1 MADNTDY
8 SISENLPLLSEA
20 LNERSDAEKT
30 SNVKENITG
39 NFEVGPNPGFKNNPS
54 GMAQAIVDYQDS
66 AGTWAQDENKFAKTF
81 DYGADWKHADFNR
94 YYSKSEFKNLGFNPT
109 RNNDV
114 IYNEKT
120 SASSDFARAFEGS
133 LKLFGHGFI
142 ATYEGSESSSEA
154 MERINKEY
162 GSTRGGF
169 GGFISNAY
177 LSAGYTQGL
186 VTNYVAE
193 TMLLAA
199 AGIATVETGV
209 GPVVAVAGIAAKTGE
224 LFKGLKS
231 IYTGLKASVQTFKTL
246 ENINLSRKLY
256 AGIKATPMALAKFVA
271 PNTVN
276 LIKTFRQGAN
286 AADGFYEAKNYMKV
300 FKTFG
305 AMYGDYKEAR
315 LAASEGLMEGKM
327 LQHKMNDSM
336 INEFYQKNGYMP
348 YGADAEDIYERSVGG
363 GTMNSIWNTALIYAT
378 NKIVLGN
385 FFKFGKS
392 VGSRAFA
399 LRGFIDSPLGTLKK
413 TGAKIG
419 EDFYKLA
426 NPRGLASI
434 GKSIFTSE
442 FSPISSKYMLANAM
456 EGFQEVAQDAFS
468 NGFEQY
474 YKNKY
479 TDPQNANFV
488 GMLNSLAEGSGKQF
502 SGQGFETFA
511 SGYVMNMFVSP
522 LFGGLK
528 HGGYYGNKI
537 LANVSPKYKEKYN
550 VKTIAEDKALK
561 KEGKEQ
567 MLNSINQLINNH
579 EKLNMSGIDYMTTVS
594 ANHRAIVTNSVLLN
608 YLEEKQEVAR
618 IPAVKETLKSLHNE
632 IAQNHFYN
640 AYRTGNLGS
649 VRDFFNGIS
658 KLSDQELADYHNQP
672 IANIKDIRDKV
683 KKGLANIDTFEKIA
697 KKTDELYPTPTI
709 GNKTSE
715 QDIPILNAR
724 INAINHSKKLVIFA
738 NTEYIDAADSM
749 AESLENLGKNLPL
762 SKTNPFDITM
772 LYEGSG
778 ANAGTALK
786 NKIDTLTKEIQV
798 LSTGTRE
805 QRLQS
810 AQKTK
815 TKNILES
822 FTQNIK
828 HYQAVNNTKP
838 GSPQYKIVVDS
849 AKIRKGSK
857 VVNKEGKAFI
867 VLRVD
872 GDTVRLKNKEGRIF
886 NRQNRTGLSLIENTE
901 ETSLLYD
908 DSPLGVATA
917 NLYRSYHAV
926 LEDLANVNDEQ
937 LFDEKVDL
945 AFTQM
950 LDFYE
955 QKKTH
960 KDMAQVIN
968 MLHNPIEFNKM
979 LNRIMT
985 VDAKVAAQKKEW
997 YEEAFANN
1005 EKIADYNELIN
1016 QLYDL
1021 SLKLTPEG
1029 VDLIIDGKLPTDFYD
1044 AAAEKLIDETTD
1056 KIKFDKAI
1064 ELIKDFFEKQKLK
1077 NTPPVVTPVVNT
1089 TTNTATNVTPVVV
1102 PPPIIVPT
1110 VVPQTNKKIEYDT
1123 PFADMPEELQDS
1135 LIEGAKHANRAAGFQ
1150 HLDEY
1155 ATYND
1160 IIADPWF
1167 LNEYMKYKHAKNL
1180 IDTYN
1185 EQSGQAVVVPPI
1197 VTVVNP
1203 TNTKPNQ
1210 KQQALLDK
1218 FKDLNK
1224 QSKIVTITKK
1234 GYELLNK
1241 IFKRVSDFV
1250 GNGLVYKKNADVTNT
1265 INGSIVGNYVDILG
1279 RTVFQNEDITFAEFK
1294 DIAQADPK
1302 SGAQYV
1308 NLNTEE
1314 TFNSLLPVLKKIK
1327 AELIKKH
1334 TVNGVIPIF
1343 VSDELLLSVMAVGIN
1358 DFDGLAGTPDI
1369 VIVDGAGNY
1378 FIYDLKSKKQS
1389 GRKITVDT
1397 LNVPFDSNSKS
1408 DTKKWTDQQSVY
1420 ARLFQEIIG
1429 KGPITV
1435 NAIVIPVDYDKEDF
1449 DEDYKEEEINKTFK
1463 PNPSELV
1470 SKGDAFIKALEIE
1483 VNEELER
1490 LLKKEVTTTDTKA
1503 DEEYLGTP
1511 EISKIEIG
1519 TINNI
1524 TINGDLYQFRTK
1536 DGLIGGVMLSPTEFR
1551 IDGIS
1556 ANEVGKG
1563 QGSKMFESL
1572 ISYLKSKGV
1581 TTLKTESAGEG
1592 AIKMHNKAVDKGL
1605 LTKVKEDGRFAI
1617 FTINAKVT
1625 QPTTDT
1631 KADIE
1636 QFNIAKEGSLERIK
1650 NSNDPQKIFSEIN
1663 RLQEAMKVT
1672 KGAELTPEEQTFIN
1686 EKLKELKDKGYTF
1699 KTKKGEVLR
1708 EGENVR
1714 YGDNPTLLK
1723 PNDLT
1728 ELEKPLIKKEL
1739 ERRKKLKQDL
1749 IEHGYSEEEAIIQAG
1764 LSPEGEINLVSKDIE
1779 VAVIKNGVQEKL
1791 GKVEIRFISVKDA
1804 ELDAL
1809 GTTEQDFYQ
1818 VYIDNKSA
1826 LPKANLGAQIIYS
1839 TTTTGKTFI
1848 TNSYSDVVDGE
1859 MIVYNWLVSKGNIPK
1874 ATSEAQFL
1882 KDVQNSGKI
1891 FYEKYSKNQNAIE
1904 EMIALFKSYKNN
1916 GYTVLTANWFMRRQS
1931 DKYYIS
1937 KNKNAIVN
1945 EFVNRDETIIL
1956 AQAQLDAQK
1965 VLDDEAKDIRVFTEI
1980 KTNET
1985 LFDILFPKKEVLV
1998 DVYTN
2003 FIKQIES
2010 ANEKKLY
2017 SVENQITNDNDLSSI
2032 QIKILLKLINDKRG
2046 EYTNVDFDDVANG
2059 DMLYLIDNQLVTV
2072 EETSEDYI
2080 TVKVE
2085 DKLLTII
2092 KKDFDDKVK
2101 SRHVIGYIEPTEKIV
2116 PPENNEDF
2124 KNQTKANDKG
2134 TDGLTDFLDN
2144 LDTEKDPF
2152 NDIDPNDCVQK

>member
-8 SISENLPLLSEA
+8 SIPENLPLLSQA

-30 SNVKENITG
+30 SNVTENITG
-39 NFEVGPNPGFKNNPS
+39 NFEVGPNPGFKNNPG
-54 GMAQAIVDYQDS
+54 GMARAIVDYQDS

-133 LKLFGHGFI
+133 LKLAGHGFI

-154 MERINKEY
+154 MERIDKEY

-186 VTNYVAE
+186 VANYVVE

-199 AGIATVETGV
+199 AGIVTAETGV
-209 GPVVAVAGIAAKTGE
+209 GPVVAVAGIAAETGK

-256 AGIKATPMALAKFVA
+256 AGIKATPMALAKFAA
-271 PNTVN
+271 PNTLN

-363 GTMNSIWNTALIYAT
+363 GTMNSIWNTALIYTT

-468 NGFEQY
+468 NGFEKY

-488 GMLNSLAEGSGKQF
+488 GMLDALAEGSGKQF

-537 LANVSPKYKEKYN
+537 LANASPKYKEKYN

-594 ANHRAIVTNSVLLN
+594 SNHKAIVANSVLLN
-608 YLEEKQEVAR
+608 YLEETQDVAR

-672 IANIKDIRDKV
+672 VANIKDIRDKV

-709 GNKTSE
+709 GNKTKE
-715 QDIPILNAR
+715 TDIPILNAR
-724 INAINHSKKLVIFA
+724 INAINHAKKLVIFA

-749 AESLENLGKNLPL
+749 ADSLENLGKNLPL

-772 LYEGSG
+772 LYEGSTT
-778 ANAGTALK
+778 NAGTSLK

-828 HYQAVNNTKP
+828 HYQEVNNTKP
-838 GSPQYKIVVDS
+838 GSPQYKIAVDS

-857 VVNKEGKAFI
+857 VVNKDGKAFI
-867 VLRVD
+867 VLSVD
-872 GDTVRLKNKEGRIF
+872 GDTVRLKNKEGKIF
-886 NRQNRTGLSLIENTE
+886 KRQNRTGLSLIENTE

-950 LDFYE
+950 LDFFQ

-968 MLHNPIEFNKM
+968 MLHNPVEFNKM

-1005 EKIADYNELIN
+1005 QKIVDYNELIN

-1029 VDLIIDGKLPTDFYD
+1029 VDLIIDGKLPTNFYD
-1044 AAAEKLIDETTD
+1044 AAAEKIIDESTD

-1077 NTPPVVTPVVNT
+1077 NTPPIVTPVVTPVVNT
-1089 TTNTATNVTPVVV
+1089 ATNVVSVVV
-1102 PPPIIVPT
+1102 PPPI
-1110 VVPQTNKKIEYDT
+1110 VVPPVVSQTNKKIEYDT
-1123 PFADMPEELQDS
+1123 PFVDMPEELQDS
-1135 LIEGAKHANRAAGFQ
+1135 LIEGAKLANKAAAFQ

-1155 ATYND
+1155 ATKND
-1160 IIADPWF
+1160 IIGNPWF
-1167 LNEYMKYKHAKNL
+1167 LNDYMKYQHAKNL

-1203 TNTKPNQ
+1203 TNTKPNL

-1224 QSKIVTITKK
+1224 RSKIVTITKK
-1234 GYELLNK
+1234 GYELLGK
-1241 IFKRVSDFV
+1241 LFKRVSDFV
-1250 GNGLVYKKNADVTNT
+1250 GNGLVYKKNEDVTNT

-1279 RTVFQNEDITFAEFK
+1279 RTVFQNEDITFDEFK
-1294 DIAQADPK
+1294 SIAQADPK

-1314 TFNSLLPVLKKIK
+1314 TFNSLLPVLKTIK
-1327 AELIKKH
+1327 GELIKKH
-1334 TVNGVIPIF
+1334 TVNGVIPVF
-1343 VSDELLLSVMAVGIN
+1343 VSDELLLSVILDKIEN
-1358 DFDGLAGTPDI
+1358 FDGLAGTPDI
-1369 VIVDGAGNY
+1369 VIVDGNGNY

-1389 GRKITVDT
+1389 GRPITVDT
-1397 LNVPFDSNSKS
+1397 LNVPFDSKSKS

-1420 ARLFQEIIG
+1420 ARLFEEIIG
-1429 KGPITV
+1429 QAPNTV
-1435 NAIVIPVDYDKEDF
+1435 NAIVIPVDYDREDF
-1449 DEDYKEEEINKTFK
+1449 EGDYKEEELNKTFK

-1470 SKGDAFIKALEIE
+1470 SKGPAFIKALEIE
-1483 VNEELER
+1483 VNDELEE

-1503 DEEYLGTP
+1503 D
-1511 EISKIEIG
+1511 IERRRQEAL
-1519 TINNI
+1519 NNI
-1524 TINGDLYQFRTK
+1524 VDSEQYDEGS
-1536 DGLIGGVMLSPTEFR
+1536 GVGFFNSFEGNNRFQ
-1551 IDGIS
+1551 
-1556 ANEVGKG
+1556 EVGS
-1563 QGSKMFESL
+1563 QSTIEWE
-1572 ISYLKSKGV
+1572 I
-1581 TTLKTESAGEG
+1581 
-1592 AIKMHNKAVDKGL
+1592 NKFYDAELADLG
-1605 LTKVKEDGRFAI
+1605 
-1617 FTINAKVT
+1617 
-1625 QPTTDT
+1625 TDT
-1631 KADIE
+1631 KTDIE
-1636 QFNIAKEGSLERIK
+1636 RQKRDLQYSIDQLEKEFQDKVNAIVANGATEILAKNIALNETSSKDIAAL
-1650 NSNDPQKIFSEIN
+1650 
-1663 RLQEAMKVT
+1663 
-1672 KGAELTPEEQTFIN
+1672 
-1686 EKLKELKDKGYTF
+1686 EKLKTQLAA
-1699 KTKKGEVLR
+1699 LQ
-1708 EGENVR
+1708 EN
-1714 YGDNPTLLK
+1714 T
-1723 PNDLT
+1723 
-1728 ELEKPLIKKEL
+1728 
-1739 ERRKKLKQDL
+1739 Q
-1749 IEHGYSEEEAIIQAG
+1749 
-1764 LSPEGEINLVSKDIE
+1764 
-1779 VAVIKNGVQEKL
+1779 
-1791 GKVEIRFISVKDA
+1791 
-1804 ELDAL
+1804 
-1809 GTTEQDFYQ
+1809 QDFYKD
-1818 VYIDNKSA
+1818 YTDNKEG
-1826 LPKANLGAQIIYS
+1826 LPKANLGPQIIYS

-1848 TNSYSDVVDGE
+1848 TNLYSNVVDGE
-1859 MIVYNWLVSKGNIPK
+1859 MIVYNWLVSKGDISK
-1874 ATSEAQFL
+1874 AKSKTQFL
-1882 KDVQNSGKI
+1882 KDVQNSGKV
-1891 FYEKYSKNQNAIE
+1891 FYEKYGNNNEAIE
-1904 EMIALFKSYKNN
+1904 EMIALFKTYKNN
-1916 GYTVLTANWFMRRQS
+1916 EYTVLTANWFMRKQS

-1937 KNKNAIVN
+1937 KNKDAIVA
-1945 EFVNRDETIIL
+1945 EFVKRDEKITP
-1956 AQAQLDAQK
+1956 AQAQSDAQK
-1965 VLDDEAKDIRVFTEI
+1965 VLEDEAKDIRKFTEI

-1985 LFDILFPKKEVLV
+1985 LFDILFPKKETMNDIYTRWIIETENAEEDELNELV
-1998 DVYTN
+1998 DL
-2003 FIKQIES
+2003 IKTDES
-2010 ANEKKLY
+2010 
-2017 SVENQITNDNDLSSI
+2017 LSSL
-2032 QIKILLKLINDKRG
+2032 QINTLLNSINIKRG
-2046 EYTNVDFDDVANG
+2046 EYTKVEFNDVKTG
-2059 DMLYLIDNQLVTV
+2059 DMLYLIDNELVTV
-2072 EETSEDYI
+2072 EETKSKYI
-2080 TVKVE
+2080 TVKTNDAV
-2085 DKLLTII
+2085 KTIT
-2092 KKDFDDKVK
+2092 KTEFDTKVK
-2101 SRHVIGYIEPTEKIV
+2101 SKHVIGYVEPNEKIV
-2116 PPENNEDF
+2116 PPENDEEYKKQNKD
-2124 KNQTKANDKG
+2124 NDKG
-2134 TDGLTDFLDN
+2134 IEGLTDFLDDP
-2144 LDTEKDPF
+2144 DTEKNPF
-2152 NDIDPNDCVQK
+2152 DNIDPKNDCS

>member
-8 SISENLPLLSEA
+8 SIPENLPLLSQA

-30 SNVKENITG
+30 SNVTENITG
-39 NFEVGPNPGFKNNPS
+39 NFEVGPNPGFKNNPG
-54 GMAQAIVDYQDS
+54 GMARAIVDYQDS

-133 LKLFGHGFI
+133 LKLAGHGFI

-199 AGIATVETGV
+199 AGAVTAETGV
-209 GPVVAVAGIAAKTGE
+209 GPVVAVAGIAAETGK

-256 AGIKATPMALAKFVA
+256 AGIKATPMALAKFAA
-271 PNTVN
+271 PNTLN

-468 NGFEQY
+468 NGFEKY

-488 GMLNSLAEGSGKQF
+488 GMLDALAEGSGKQF

-537 LANVSPKYKEKYN
+537 LANASPKYKEKYN

-594 ANHRAIVTNSVLLN
+594 VNHKTIELMSDVLDKLEKTQDVT
-608 YLEEKQEVAR
+608 R

-672 IANIKDIRDKV
+672 VANIKDIRDKV

-709 GNKTSE
+709 GNKTKE
-715 QDIPILNAR
+715 TDIPILNAR
-724 INAINHSKKLVIFA
+724 INAINHVKKLVIFA

-749 AESLENLGKNLPL
+749 ADSLENLGKNLPL

-772 LYEGSG
+772 LYEGSTT
-778 ANAGTALK
+778 NAGTALK

-828 HYQAVNNTKP
+828 HYQAVNDAKP
-838 GSPQYKIVVDS
+838 GSPQYKIAVDS

-857 VVNKEGKAFI
+857 VVNKDGKAFI
-867 VLRVD
+867 VLSVD
-872 GDTVRLKNKEGRIF
+872 GDTVKLKNKEGKIF
-886 NRQNRTGLSLIENTE
+886 TRQNRTGLSLIENTE

-950 LDFYE
+950 LDFFQ

-968 MLHNPIEFNKM
+968 MLHNPVEFNKM
-979 LNRIMT
+979 RNRIMT

-1005 EKIADYNELIN
+1005 EKIVDYNELIN

-1029 VDLIIDGKLPTDFYD
+1029 VDLIIDSKLPTDFYD
-1044 AAAEKLIDETTD
+1044 AAAEKIIDESTD

-1077 NTPPVVTPVVNT
+1077 NTPPIVTPVVTPVVNT
-1089 TTNTATNVTPVVV
+1089 ATNVVSVVV
-1102 PPPIIVPT
+1102 PPPIVVPP

-1123 PFADMPEELQDS
+1123 PFEDMPEELQDS
-1135 LIEGAKHANRAAGFQ
+1135 LIEGAKLANKAEGFQ
-1150 HLDEY
+1150 HLDEN
-1155 ATYND
+1155 ATKNE
-1160 IIADPWF
+1160 IIEDPWF
-1167 LNEYMKYKHAKNL
+1167 LNDYMKYKHAKNL

-1203 TNTKPNQ
+1203 TNTKPNS

-1224 QSKIVTITKK
+1224 RSKIVTITKK
-1234 GYELLNK
+1234 GYELLGK
-1241 IFKRVSDFV
+1241 LFKRVSDFV

-1279 RTVFQNEDITFAEFK
+1279 RTVFQNEDITFVEFK
-1294 DIAQADPK
+1294 SIAEADPK

-1314 TFNSLLPVLKKIK
+1314 TFNSLLPVLKTIK
-1327 AELIKKH
+1327 GELIKKH
-1334 TVNGVIPIF
+1334 TVNGVIPVF
-1343 VSDELLLSVMAVGIN
+1343 VSDELLLSVILDKIKN
-1358 DFDGLAGTPDI
+1358 FDGLAGTPDI
-1369 VIVDGAGNY
+1369 VIVDGNGDY

-1389 GRKITVDT
+1389 GRPITVDT
-1397 LNVPFDSNSKS
+1397 LNVPFDSKSKS

-1420 ARLFQEIIG
+1420 ARLFEEIIG
-1429 KGPITV
+1429 QAPNTV
-1435 NAIVIPVDYDKEDF
+1435 NAIVIPVDYDREDF
-1449 DEDYKEEEINKTFK
+1449 EGDYKEEELNKTFK

-1470 SKGDAFIKALEIE
+1470 SKGPAFIKALEIE
-1483 VNEELER
+1483 VNNELES
-1490 LLKKEVTTTDTKA
+1490 LLKKEVTTTVDT
-1503 DEEYLGTP
+1503 
-1511 EISKIEIG
+1511 
-1519 TINNI
+1519 
-1524 TINGDLYQFRTK
+1524 
-1536 DGLIGGVMLSPTEFR
+1536 
-1551 IDGIS
+1551 
-1556 ANEVGKG
+1556 
-1563 QGSKMFESL
+1563 
-1572 ISYLKSKGV
+1572 
-1581 TTLKTESAGEG
+1581 TT
-1592 AIKMHNKAVDKGL
+1592 
-1605 LTKVKEDGRFAI
+1605 
-1617 FTINAKVT
+1617 
-1625 QPTTDT
+1625 PTTDT

-1636 QFNIAKEGSLERIK
+1636 VNKDKRTQIKLWRDEAKEEATNSGFIDIKAATPGYTVETDIFNKVIKVSGMIHTDTKIMGAIYADSL
-1650 NSNDPQKIFSEIN
+1650 SDYYT
-1663 RLQEAMKVT
+1663 KVDDFYD
-1672 KGAELTPEEQTFIN
+1672 AELTKLVKADIERTRQKELNLLLPKSREHIRL
-1686 EKLKELKDKGYTF
+1686 LKESKKYGNTFGEIQNNLNVKSEKSWTSDERDIYYLNAELALNKTKEDWNIPIDDILNEEEIKLNKYLNSRSGNNKAAEINAKYDAEYIDKV
-1699 KTKKGEVLR
+1699 KKGEFTAQQAK
-1708 EGENVR
+1708 
-1714 YGDNPTLLK
+1714 DALK
-1723 PNDLT
+1723 EIGRLT
-1728 ELEKPLIKKEL
+1728 PELSKQIDDAEIDALQEKP
-1739 ERRKKLKQDL
+1739 
-1749 IEHGYSEEEAIIQAG
+1749 EE
-1764 LSPEGEINLVSKDIE
+1764 
-1779 VAVIKNGVQEKL
+1779 
-1791 GKVEIRFISVKDA
+1791 
-1804 ELDAL
+1804 
-1809 GTTEQDFYQ
+1809 DFYQ
-1818 VYIDNKSA
+1818 DYIANKED
-1826 LPKANLGAQIIYS
+1826 LPKANLGPQIIYS

-1859 MIVYNWLVSKGNIPK
+1859 MIVYNWLVSKGDISK
-1874 ATSEAQFL
+1874 AKSETQFL
-1882 KDVQNSGKI
+1882 KDVQNSGKV
-1891 FYEKYSKNQNAIE
+1891 FYEKYGNNKEAIE
-1904 EMIALFKSYKNN
+1904 EMIALFKTYKNN
-1916 GYTVLTANWFMRRQS
+1916 GYTVLTANWFMRKQS

-1937 KNKNAIVN
+1937 KNKDAIVE
-1945 EFVNRDETIIL
+1945 EFVKRDEKITL
-1956 AQAQLDAQK
+1956 AQAQSDAQK
-1965 VLDDEAKDIRVFTEI
+1965 VLEDEAKDIRNFTEI

-1985 LFDILFPKKEVLV
+1985 LFNILFAKKETMNDIYTRWIIETESAVEEELNQLV
-1998 DVYTN
+1998 DL
-2003 FIKQIES
+2003 IKTDES
-2010 ANEKKLY
+2010 
-2017 SVENQITNDNDLSSI
+2017 LSSL
-2032 QIKILLKLINDKRG
+2032 QISTLLNSINIKRG
-2046 EYTNVDFDDVANG
+2046 EYTKVEFDDVKTG
-2059 DMLYLIDNQLVTV
+2059 DMLYLIDNELVTV
-2072 EETSEDYI
+2072 EETKPEYI
-2080 TVKVE
+2080 TVKTNNEV
-2085 DKLLTII
+2085 KTIN
-2092 KKDFDDKVK
+2092 KAEFDAEVK
-2101 SRHVIGYIEPTEKIV
+2101 SKHVMGYVEPTEKIIL
-2116 PPENNEDF
+2116 PENDEEY
-2124 KNQTKANDKG
+2124 KKQTKDNDKG
-2134 TDGLTDFLDN
+2134 TDGLTDFIN
-2144 LDTEKDPF
+2144 NPDTKKDPF
-2152 NDIDPNDCVQK
+2152 NDIDPNDCS

>member
-39 NFEVGPNPGFKNNPS
+39 NFEVGPNPGFKNNS
-54 GMAQAIVDYQDS
+54 GGMAQAIVDLQDS

-120 SASSDFARAFEGS
+120 SAFSDFVRASQGS
-133 LKLFGHGFI
+133 DLLFGHGFI
-142 ATYEGSESSSEA
+142 ASYEGSESSSEA

-169 GGFISNAY
+169 GGFISNTY
-177 LSAGYTQGL
+177 LSAGYTKGL
-186 VTNYVAE
+186 VTNYVVE

-199 AGIATVETGV
+199 AGLVTAETGV
-209 GPVVAVAGIAAKTGE
+209 GPVVAVAEIAAETGK
-224 LFKGLKS
+224 LVKGLKS

-246 ENINLSRKLY
+246 ENLNLSRKLY
-256 AGIKATPMALAKFVA
+256 AGIKATPMALAKFAA

-286 AADGFYEAKNYMKV
+286 AADGFYDAKNYMKV

-399 LRGFIDSPLGTLKK
+399 LRGFISSPLGTLKK

-488 GMLNSLAEGSGKQF
+488 GMLDSLAEGSGKQF
-502 SGQGFETFA
+502 GAQGFETFA

-528 HGGYYGNKI
+528 HGSYYGNKV
-537 LANVSPKYKEKYN
+537 LANISPKYKEKYN

-594 ANHRAIVTNSVLLN
+594 ANHKAIVAHSVLLN
-608 YLEEKQEVAR
+608 YLEATEDVAK

-672 IANIKDIRDKV
+672 VANIKDIRDKV

-709 GNKTSE
+709 GNKTPE
-715 QDIPILNAR
+715 KDIPILNAR

-749 AESLENLGKNLPL
+749 ADSLENLGKNLPL

-772 LYEGSG
+772 LYEASG
-778 ANAGTALK
+778 TNVNTALK

-798 LSTGTRE
+798 LSLGNRE
-805 QRLQS
+805 QRLQGV
-810 AQKTK
+810 QKTK
-815 TKNILES
+815 TKTILES
-822 FTQNIK
+822 YAKNVK
-828 HYQAVNNTKP
+828 HYQEVNNTKP
-838 GSPQYKIVVDS
+838 GSPQYKIAVDS
-849 AKIRKGSK
+849 AKIRTGSK
-857 VVNKEGKAFI
+857 VVNKDGKAFI
-867 VLRVD
+867 VLSVE
-872 GDTVRLKNKEGRIF
+872 GDSVKLKNKEGKIF
-886 NRQNRTGLSLIENTE
+886 KRQNRTGLSLIENTE

-979 LNRIMT
+979 LNRIMQAD
-985 VDAKVAAQKKEW
+985 VKIAAQKKEW

-1005 EKIADYNELIN
+1005 EKIADYNELLN

-1029 VDLIIDGKLPTDFYD
+1029 VDLIVDGKLPTSFYD
-1044 AAAEKLIDETTD
+1044 VAAEKLIDETAD
-1056 KIKFDKAI
+1056 KVKFDKAI
-1064 ELIKDFFEKQKLK
+1064 QLIKDFFETQKLK
-1077 NTPPVVTPVVNT
+1077 NTPPVVTPVVTPVVNT
-1089 TTNTATNVTPVVV
+1089 ATNTATNVTPVVV
-1102 PPPIIVPT
+1102 PPPIIIPPGT
-1110 VVPQTNKKIEYDT
+1110 VQTKIEYDT
-1123 PFADMPEELQDS
+1123 PFVDMPKELQDS
-1135 LIEGAKHANRAAGFQ
+1135 LIEGAKLANKAEGFQ
-1150 HLDEY
+1150 HLDEN
-1155 ATYND
+1155 ATRNE
-1160 IIADPWF
+1160 IIEDPWF
-1167 LNEYMKYKHAKNL
+1167 LNDYMKYKHAKNL
-1180 IDTYN
+1180 IDAYN
-1185 EQSGQAVVVPPI
+1185 DNLGSVVVPPPI

-1218 FKDLNK
+1218 FKDLNE
-1224 QSKIVTITKK
+1224 QSKKVSITKT
-1234 GYELLNK
+1234 GYKLLNK
-1241 IFKRVSDFV
+1241 LFKRVSDFV
-1250 GNGLVYKKNADVTNT
+1250 GNGLTYSKKDDVTNT

-1279 RTVFQNEDITFAEFK
+1279 RTVFQKEDITFAEFK
-1294 DIAQADPK
+1294 VIADADSK

-1308 NLNTEE
+1308 KLNTEE
-1314 TFNSLLPVLKKIK
+1314 TFNSLLLVLKAVKT
-1327 AELIKKH
+1327 ELINKH
-1334 TVNGVIPIF
+1334 TVNGVLPIF
-1343 VSDELLLSVMAVGIN
+1343 VSDELLLSVMLKGIK

-1369 VIVDGAGNY
+1369 VVVDANGDY
-1378 FIYDLKSKKQS
+1378 FIYDLKSKKQ
-1389 GRKITVDT
+1389 GNTKITVDT
-1397 LNVPFDSNSKS
+1397 LNKPFDSNSKS

-1420 ARLFQEIIG
+1420 ARLFEEIIG
-1429 KGPITV
+1429 KGPNSV
-1435 NAIVIPVDYDKEDF
+1435 NAIVIPVGYDREAFKGDF
-1449 DEDYKEEEINKTFK
+1449 KAENNNKTF
-1463 PNPSELV
+1463 NPTPSNLK
-1470 SKGDAFIKALEIE
+1470 SKNKAFVKSLDIE
-1483 VNEELER
+1483 VNDKLEV
-1490 LLKKEVTTTDTKA
+1490 LLKKEVTSTVDTTTPTTEAKA
-1503 DEEYLGTP
+1503 DVPIGKVGNTNYEVKADGVYFEGKKLDNP
-1511 EISKIEIG
+1511 ENKTHRQLIE
-1519 TINNI
+1519 
-1524 TINGDLYQFRTK
+1524 
-1536 DGLIGGVMLSPTEFR
+1536 
-1551 IDGIS
+1551 
-1556 ANEVGKG
+1556 
-1563 QGSKMFESL
+1563 
-1572 ISYLKSKGV
+1572 
-1581 TTLKTESAGEG
+1581 
-1592 AIKMHNKAVDKGL
+1592 
-1605 LTKVKEDGRFAI
+1605 
-1617 FTINAKVT
+1617 
-1625 QPTTDT
+1625 
-1631 KADIE
+1631 ADIE
-1636 QFNIAKEGSLERIK
+1636 KRRQEEFDNITVIG
-1650 NSNDPQKIFSEIN
+1650 
-1663 RLQEAMKVT
+1663 T
-1672 KGAELTPEEQTFIN
+1672 KGTQGWWVTQTNDNIYFTSPI
-1686 EKLKELKDKGYTF
+1686 KDAFGSDYGYKGTSKSWDRSKFDTKE
-1699 KTKKGEVLR
+1699 
-1708 EGENVR
+1708 
-1714 YGDNPTLLK
+1714 
-1723 PNDLT
+1723 
-1728 ELEKPLIKKEL
+1728 ELEKEIKAK
-1739 ERRKKLKQDL
+1739 
-1749 IEHGYSEEEAIIQAG
+1749 Y
-1764 LSPEGEINLVSKDIE
+1764 
-1779 VAVIKNGVQEKL
+1779 
-1791 GKVEIRFISVKDA
+1791 DA
-1804 ELDAL
+1804 ELDA
-1809 GTTEQDFYQ
+1809 
-1818 VYIDNKSA
+1818 
-1826 LPKANLGAQIIYS
+1826 
-1839 TTTTGKTFI
+1839 
-1848 TNSYSDVVDGE
+1848 
-1859 MIVYNWLVSKGNIPK
+1859 
-1874 ATSEAQFL
+1874 
-1882 KDVQNSGKI
+1882 
-1891 FYEKYSKNQNAIE
+1891 
-1904 EMIALFKSYKNN
+1904 
-1916 GYTVLTANWFMRRQS
+1916 
-1931 DKYYIS
+1931 
-1937 KNKNAIVN
+1937 
-1945 EFVNRDETIIL
+1945 
-1956 AQAQLDAQK
+1956 
-1965 VLDDEAKDIRVFTEI
+1965 
-1980 KTNET
+1980 
-1985 LFDILFPKKEVLV
+1985 
-1998 DVYTN
+1998 
-2003 FIKQIES
+2003 
-2010 ANEKKLY
+2010 
-2017 SVENQITNDNDLSSI
+2017 
-2032 QIKILLKLINDKRG
+2032 
-2046 EYTNVDFDDVANG
+2046 
-2059 DMLYLIDNQLVTV
+2059 
-2072 EETSEDYI
+2072 
-2080 TVKVE
+2080 
-2085 DKLLTII
+2085 
-2092 KKDFDDKVK
+2092 
-2101 SRHVIGYIEPTEKIV
+2101 
-2116 PPENNEDF
+2116 
-2124 KNQTKANDKG
+2124 
-2134 TDGLTDFLDN
+2134 
-2144 LDTEKDPF
+2144 
-2152 NDIDPNDCVQK
+2152 